1 MCIPSEASRLD
12 DIEGAISR
20 MRVNLAVL
28 TPSIIGFITPSHI
41 PTLKTLVLAGEAM
54 SQAHLH
60 TWSVDHNLI
69 NGYVRTSEKNRPPPL
84 AYFMR
89 HLLGI

>member
-1 MCIPSEASRLD
+1 MCIPSEDSRLN

-28 TPSIIGFITPSHI
+28 TPSIIGFITPSHV
-41 PTLKTLVLAGEAM
+41 PSLKTLVLAGEAM
-54 SQAHLH
+54 SQTHLH

-69 NGYVRTSEKNRPPPL
+69 NGYVRTSEKDFAP
-84 AYFMR
+84 
-89 HLLGI
+89 

>member
-1 MCIPSEASRLD
+1 MVGGVVCIPSEDSRLN

-28 TPSIIGFITPSHI
+28 TPSIIGFITPSHV
-41 PTLKTLVLAGEAM
+41 PSLKTLVLAGEAM
-54 SQAHLH
+54 SQTHLH

-69 NGYVRTSEKNRPPPL
+69 NGYVRTSEKDFAP
-84 AYFMR
+84 
-89 HLLGI
+89 